1 VSANVNVSLWLEA
14 AGIEQQG
21 LDWMSRYGSGM
32 AGETITSGLEVACKT
47 TPVQWSN
54 NFLRTCSAMNGN

>member
-1 VSANVNVSLWLEA
+1 
-14 AGIEQQG
+14 
-21 LDWMSRYGSGM
+21 MSRYGSGM